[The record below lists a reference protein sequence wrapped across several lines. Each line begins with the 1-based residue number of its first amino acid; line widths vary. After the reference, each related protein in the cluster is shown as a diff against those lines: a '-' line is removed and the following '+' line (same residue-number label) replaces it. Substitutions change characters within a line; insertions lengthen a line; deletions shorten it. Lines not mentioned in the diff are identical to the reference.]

1 MVRIALVQPEI
12 APNTGNVA
20 RLCVCN
26 GLQLHL
32 VHPLGFRIADKS
44 LRRAGMDY
52 WKHLDLVEHR
62 DLDAFL
68 AALPSG
74 DRVHWFSTKAGN
86 SHWDDSYRDGDWLV
100 FGPESRGLPDRLRVL
115 RPEGWVRIPMAGEF
129 VRSLNLSSS
138 VAVGAYEALRQIRA
152 NSPVPG
158 TIP

>member
-1 MVRIALVQPEI
+1 MLRVVLVQQEI

-32 VHPLGFRIADKS
+32 VHPLGFRILDKY

-52 WKHLDLVEHR
+52 WQHLDLVEHA

-68 AALPSG
+68 SYLPA
-74 DRVHWFSTKAGN
+74 DARLRWFSTKSET
-86 SHWDDSYRDGDWLV
+86 SHWDGDYRGDDWLV
-100 FGPESRGLPDRLRVL
+100 FGSESRGLPDRLRL
-115 RPEGWVRIPMAGEF
+115 AHPDGWVKIPMPGTF

-138 VAVGAYEALRQIRA
+138 VAVGVYEALRQTRPI
-152 NSPVPG
+152 PPPG
-158 TIP
+158 GVS